1 MTGAW
6 HDYVERWYQLD
17 EAAQSLCATYWE
29 KRLELSPAPD
39 WIILASPGASNH
51 TDREFVTAE
60 VPSPAKFVHTLPNVR
75 GAALL
80 QLMQWSGPVLCIQK
94 DPETLETALREAQA
108 LSRSES
114 ARVWVASTRCEK
126 GVWSSEFYVADG
138 SEITKK

>member
-1 MTGAW
+1 M
-6 HDYVERWYQLD
+6 ERWSQLD
-17 EAAQSLCATYWE
+17 EAAQNLCAAYWE
-29 KRLELSPAPD
+29 KRSALGAPPD

-51 TDREFVTAE
+51 TDRQFVTAA

-94 DPETLETALREAQA
+94 DPETLETALSEAQA
-108 LSRSES
+108 LAKSES